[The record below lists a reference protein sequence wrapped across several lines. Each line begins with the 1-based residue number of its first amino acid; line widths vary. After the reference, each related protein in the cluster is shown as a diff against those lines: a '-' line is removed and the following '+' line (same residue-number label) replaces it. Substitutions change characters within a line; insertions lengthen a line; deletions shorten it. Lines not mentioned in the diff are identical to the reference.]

1 MSTKLTSYVWD
12 GCASSGMKLSSVAI
26 MARLAD
32 FSSDEGVC
40 WPSIATIARQIGAG
54 ESTVRTAITA
64 LEKEGWLTRKSRR
77 QGNRNAS
84 NVYTLNVQKLRAAA
98 FAHLPDSD
106 TSNPDASKS
115 DASKSDAS
123 KSDASESDPS
133 KFEASEFSKKSG
145 FDPSE
150 SGGDPSVNTT
160 TDPSDKKP
168 LCPVAAQPDA
178 AVVITDLAKQVLSHL
193 NQQTGSRYQVSK
205 TSMEHIRARLG
216 EGFSADD
223 LKLVVDYAT
232 AKWSQDLQ
240 MAEYLRP
247 TTLFLPTKFP
257 GYLQG
262 ATKWAQAGRPERVNG
277 RWVAATGPSASF
289 QSVDYSLPEN
299 AGFRS

>member
-54 ESTVRTAITA
+54 ESTVRTAISA

-106 TSNPDASKS
+106 TSNP